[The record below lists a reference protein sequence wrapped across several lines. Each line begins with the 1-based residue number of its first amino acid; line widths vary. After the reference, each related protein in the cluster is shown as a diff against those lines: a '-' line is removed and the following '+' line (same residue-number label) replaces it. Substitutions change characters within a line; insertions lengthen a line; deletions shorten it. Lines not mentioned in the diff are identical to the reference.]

1 MLSRLNSRRVHFTA
15 ALISL
20 FISAAFS
27 NLHAAGIDRDG
38 TGAKSMSLGGA
49 DVGWA
54 DDPLTS
60 LADNPAG
67 LGFMDNSMFTLGSTA
82 VYPSGHFS
90 NRVDAGG
97 YMTDRFT
104 TAVEGAAGA
113 QVNHSPVRLAIGFF
127 PEAGLDGDWRYID
140 PPGGAGGTTT
150 YGFQQQR
157 SEIIVLRTAVGIG
170 VQITSKLSLG
180 ASIGLVY
187 NENKLQAPYIFQNEP
202 VLPPGFKT
210 LLNLQ
215 TSGWSADGNVGLQ
228 YHPADTV
235 LLGVVYKTE
244 TRVRTTGDA
253 WGNAGAQ
260 LDALGLGTAQ
270 HGFHYDA
277 EVDNVFPQSVSAGG
291 TWKACPKWTFSGQID
306 WIDWSQFDMLPV
318 KLTNGSNLDIDSV
331 VGSTSLHDSIPLKWT
346 DQLVYRTGVEFQ
358 VTDNFALRAGYIYGK
373 SPVPTSTLTPL
384 TAAITE
390 NTLTAGVGYTR
401 GRYSVDAA
409 YQYSLPTTRT
419 VGPGGL
425 AAGEY
430 DNTSVKV
437 SIQTFTVTA
446 SVKF

>member
-1 MLSRLNSRRVHFTA
+1 MLSQGNYHRVPVK
-15 ALISL
+15 ALLVALLL
-20 FISAAFS
+20 FSAGR
-27 NLHAAGIDRDG
+27 NLPAGGIDRDG

-49 DVGWA
+49 DVGWTN
-54 DDPLTS
+54 DPLTS

-67 LGFMDNSMFTLGSTA
+67 LGFMNGGMLNLGDTT

-90 NRVDAGG
+90 NRVDPNG
-97 YMTDRFT
+97 YMTDRIL
-104 TAVEGAAGA
+104 TAPEGALGT
-113 QVNHSPVRLAIGFF
+113 QINHSPVRVALGFF

-140 PPGGAGGTTT
+140 PPGGAGGTTS

-157 SEIIVLRTAVGIG
+157 SEIIELRTAVGMGI
-170 VQITSKLSLG
+170 QFTSELSLG
-180 ASIGLVY
+180 ASVGLVY

-202 VLPPGFKT
+202 ALPPGFKT

-228 YHPADTV
+228 YHPADDV

-253 WGNAGAQ
+253 YGNANAQ
-260 LDALGLGTAQ
+260 LAAAGLGGVPSA
-270 HGFHYDA
+270 FHYDA
-277 EVDNVFPQSVSAGG
+277 EVDNVFPQSVSGG
-291 TWKACPKWTFSGQID
+291 GSWIASPKWTLSGQID

-318 KLTNGSNLDIDSV
+318 KLTNGSNTDINGV
-331 VGSTSLHDSIPLKWT
+331 VGSSSLSDSIPLKWT
-346 DQLVYRTGVEFQ
+346 DQLVYRTGVEYHL
-358 VTDNFALRAGYIYGK
+358 TDDFALRAGYIYGK

-390 NTLTAGVGYTR
+390 NTITAGIGYTH
-401 GRYSVDAA
+401 GRFSVDAG

-419 VGPGGL
+419 VGLSGL
-425 AAGEY
+425 QAGEY
-430 DNTSVKV
+430 DDTSVRV

-446 SVKF
+446 TVRF